1 MRLLLGSLVAE
12 LNGIDFSLD
21 DEETKLARFVTEK
34 AADFV
39 IDATVGD
46 VPPSEWGPIQY
57 FPPEVDGAR
66 RRVRFGRTGCS
77 AVVDLERR
85 HVSMELIGPWP
96 LQLDVLLVNV
106 TQVMAPELRRGVVF
120 HASSAVGEGL
130 AAVFAGHSGAGKT
143 TAGTLARLAGAEL
156 ISEELTYVALE
167 SDGARLCALPFHQKF
182 KLAAPDPGTYPLRA
196 FYAIQQDERDEIE
209 ALPRNEWVRQLLAYA
224 VVALRERVFAVPV
237 LEVCEALA
245 ERVPVRRLHFRKTP
259 AFWQVVTDD
268 LGATG
273 AS

>member
-12 LNGIDFSLD
+12 LNGIEFSLD

-85 HVSMELIGPWP
+85 HVSMELSGPWP

-182 KLAAPDPGTYPLRA
+182 QLAAPDPGTYPLRA
-196 FYAIQQDERDEIE
+196 FYAIQQDERDDRG
-209 ALPRNEWVRQLLAYA
+209 AAAQRVRQTVARLRGRGRPARSRFRGSGSGGLRGAGRTGAGASSALSQDARLLAG
-224 VVALRERVFAVPV
+224 R
-237 LEVCEALA
+237 
-245 ERVPVRRLHFRKTP
+245 
-259 AFWQVVTDD
+259 D
-268 LGATG
+268 
-273 AS
+273 